1 MLLFPKMLEYGILV
15 INEFYGIGSC
25 IQSRQCLCDP
35 DGKPFPK
42 SVHWEKPLS
51 TLRRNWTRVTYF
63 ITWLSLAGNTP
74 FTFYKDWND
83 VLNYLSFG
91 LILNWNNSNYLI
103 QL

>member
-51 TLRRNWTRVTYF
+51 TLRRN
-63 ITWLSLAGNTP
+63 
-74 FTFYKDWND
+74 
-83 VLNYLSFG
+83 
-91 LILNWNNSNYLI
+91 
-103 QL
+103 